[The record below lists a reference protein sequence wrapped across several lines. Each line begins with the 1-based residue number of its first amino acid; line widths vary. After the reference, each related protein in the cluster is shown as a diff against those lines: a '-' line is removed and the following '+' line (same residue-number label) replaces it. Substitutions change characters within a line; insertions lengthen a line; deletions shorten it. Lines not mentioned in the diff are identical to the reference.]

1 MKTCISAET
10 RASFPLAFASFP
22 LAFALFL
29 LAFAGFPAAANAPT
43 AELQS
48 PIGLW
53 KTVDDKTG
61 KPRALVRIYLQDGK
75 YFGRIEQSFTP
86 GAETRVCSV
95 CTDERRNQ
103 PIIGLLIIRNVVL
116 RDGEYGAGRSVPPP
130 LPRAVPPAVACVVPP
145 ALGRAVPPTA
155 ACMVLPVIARAVPL
169 SASGS
174 TSNPA
179 HSAARRL
186 GRWIRKRRLAYADH
200 SAASDGSAP
209 RSFNPKYRR
218 NPSVVPYRIGPPGP
232 GRRSTSRINRAVL
245 QLGQVI
251 RRLHAADHIDLGA
264 GDRLPVAMI
273 ASTSRVARVTGS
285 SSLRRSIRW
294 TYGPYSGRVHN

>member
-103 PIIGLLIIRNVVL
+103 PIIGLLDHTQRGIAGRRIRRRRHPRSRQRLGVPLQVSFGAW
-116 RDGEYGAGRSVPPP
+116 RDGAGGARLHRHFIAGPIADLAAAKLIFPGT
-130 LPRAVPPAVACVVPP
+130 AVQT
-145 ALGRAVPPTA
+145 L
-155 ACMVLPVIARAVPL
+155 
-169 SASGS
+169 
-174 TSNPA
+174 
-179 HSAARRL
+179 
-186 GRWIRKRRLAYADH
+186 
-200 SAASDGSAP
+200 ASDIH
-209 RSFNPKYRR
+209 NP
-218 NPSVVPYRIGPPGP
+218 N
-232 GRRSTSRINRAVL
+232 
-245 QLGQVI
+245 Q
-251 RRLHAADHIDLGA
+251 
-264 GDRLPVAMI
+264 
-273 ASTSRVARVTGS
+273 
-285 SSLRRSIRW
+285 
-294 TYGPYSGRVHN
+294 